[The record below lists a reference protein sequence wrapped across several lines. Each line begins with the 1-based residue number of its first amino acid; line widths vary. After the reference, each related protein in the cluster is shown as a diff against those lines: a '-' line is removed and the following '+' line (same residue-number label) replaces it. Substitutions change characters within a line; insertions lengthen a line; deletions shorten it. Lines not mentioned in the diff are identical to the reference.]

1 MSTPIWVII
10 VMIRYKVDILNEL
23 KKAGYTSYRLRQ
35 EILISESTLQR
46 LRQGG
51 TGIRL
56 DSLDAICRLLD
67 CQPGDLIEWV
77 PEDEE

>member
-35 EILISESTLQR
+35 ERLISESTLQR

>member
-23 KKAGYTSYRLRQ
+23 KNVGYTSYRLRQ
-35 EILISESTLQR
+35 ERLISESTLQR

>member
-23 KKAGYTSYRLRQ
+23 KNVGYTSYRLRQ
-35 EILISESTLQR
+35 EKLISESTLQR